1 MSARRVLTTAAVL
14 AVAAAGI
21 WTALT
26 YPRLGQFVYH
36 HAARAEAQV
45 YGFRTE
51 TVQIS
56 DARLVIYRGGT
67 PAAGRETLVLLHG
80 YSADRQVWPRFAK
93 HLLDR
98 YDIVIP
104 DLAGHGDSGFTA
116 GLDYS
121 APAQARRVI
130 ELMDALK
137 IPRAHVIGNSM
148 GGFIAAHL
156 GRAYPARIAS
166 ATLIDAAGVLSP
178 QPSDMDRMLA
188 EGRNPFEVHSAE
200 EFRSF
205 YAMTMAKPP
214 FLPGFVL
221 DGMARTYEQ
230 RREELAEI
238 FKGFHHHDMLDA
250 QLDSITVPV
259 LIIWGRLDRLID
271 VSAVE
276 VWSKG
281 LPQAQVKILEG
292 IGHMPMVETPKQTA
306 ALVADFL
313 PPPAP

>member
-21 WTALT
+21 WTTLT
-26 YPRLGQFVYH
+26 YPRLGQLVYH
-36 HAARAEAQV
+36 HAARAEAAL

-51 TVQIS
+51 TVPIS
-56 DARLVIYRGGT
+56 DARLVIYRAGQGE
-67 PAAGRETLVLLHG
+67 GRETLILLHG

-104 DLAGHGDSGFTA
+104 DLAGHGDTGFTS

-137 IPRAHVIGNSM
+137 ISRAHVVGNSM

-156 GRAYPARIAS
+156 GRAYPVRIAS
-166 ATLIDAAGVLSP
+166 ATLIDPAGVISP
-178 QPSDMDRMLA
+178 EPSDLDRLLA
-188 EGRNPFEVHSAE
+188 EGHNPFLIDSPES
-200 EFRSF
+200 FRSF
-205 YAMTMAKPP
+205 YAMTMAQPP

-221 DGMARTYEQ
+221 DGMARSYAQ
-230 RREELAEI
+230 RRAELAEI
-238 FKGFHHHDMLDA
+238 FRGFHHRDLLDGELA
-250 QLDSITVPV
+250 SITVPV
-259 LIIWGRLDRLID
+259 LIIWGRLDRLIH
-271 VSAVE
+271 VSAAP
-276 VWSKG
+276 VWAQG
-281 LPQAQVKILEG
+281 LPHAQLQILDG
-292 IGHMPMVETPKQTA
+292 IGHMPMVERPAQTA
-306 ALVADFL
+306 GLVAAFL
-313 PPPAP
+313 KPPAP